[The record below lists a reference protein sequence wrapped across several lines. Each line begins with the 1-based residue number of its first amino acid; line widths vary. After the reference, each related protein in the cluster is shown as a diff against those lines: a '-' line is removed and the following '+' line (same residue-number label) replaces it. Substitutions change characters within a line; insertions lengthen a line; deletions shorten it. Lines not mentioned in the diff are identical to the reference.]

1 MILKVRERHTNE
13 VDIYHSY
20 GTAQKMKK
28 SLMENFIFCAM
39 RASKSALSFGNEARG
54 EDLELFYLYTHL
66 NHVIGAFL
74 PPLLSF
80 SSVMATLDIFYLQK
94 FYVEKYAHTQ
104 LRT

>member
-39 RASKSALSFGNEARG
+39 RASKSALSFGNEARLG
-54 EDLELFYLYTHL
+54 T
-66 NHVIGAFL
+66 FL
-74 PPLLSF
+74 L
-80 SSVMATLDIFYLQK
+80 I
-94 FYVEKYAHTQ
+94 HTPESCY
-104 LRT
+104 